1 MTSAAFGLIL
11 LSIFLHVGWNL
22 ISKKSQPSAAFYL
35 LTSVTS
41 FLLDGPCV
49 FFAGV
54 QWSALGPRFW
64 GMVGLSIVSEILYFI
79 GLFKTYRSADIS
91 LAYPMVRA
99 LPVLLVAGVTAVFD
113 IGKALNGI
121 AVAGMFIVFAGCLL
135 MPLQSFSQ
143 FSFRNYI
150 TPVLGYMILAACG
163 TTGYTI
169 FDGML
174 IPQILAVTKGSS
186 LAATGAFIS
195 LLELGITTGLSI
207 YVLSRKNERQEL
219 KKLIGHSWTPHIC
232 GICSSTAYILVV
244 LAMPRVTN
252 LSYVQAFRQMS
263 LPLGVAA
270 GIFILKEKCPPV
282 RFAGVAAI
290 VAGLI
295 ITALKQG

>member
-1 MTSAAFGLIL
+1 MTLSAFWLIL

-22 ISKKSQPSAAFYL
+22 ISKKSQPTAAFYL

-41 FLLDGPCV
+41 FLLYFPCV
-49 FFAGV
+49 FFAGID
-54 QWSALGPRFW
+54 WGALGGKFW
-64 GMVGLSIVSEILYFI
+64 CFVFLSIASEILYFI

-99 LPVLLVAGVTAVFD
+99 LPVLLVAGVTALFG
-113 IGKALNGI
+113 IGKPLNGA
-121 AVAGMFIVFAGCLL
+121 AVAGIFIVFAGCLL
-135 MPLQSFSQ
+135 MPLQKFSQ
-143 FSFRNYI
+143 FSWRNYM

-169 FDGML
+169 FDGLL
-174 IPQILAVTKGSS
+174 IPQILAHTKGSH

-207 YVLSRKNERQEL
+207 YVFTVKSERESL
-219 KKLIGHSWTPHIC
+219 KQLLFRSWTPHIC
-232 GICSSTAYILVV
+232 GICSSSAYILVV
-244 LAMPRVTN
+244 LAMPLVSN
-252 LSYVQAFRQMS
+252 VSYVQAFRQMS

-282 RFAGVAAI
+282 RLAGVGAI
-290 VAGLI
+290 VAGLVI
-295 ITALKQG
+295 AALK

>member
-1 MTSAAFGLIL
+1 MTLSAFWLIL

-22 ISKKSQPSAAFYL
+22 ISKKSQPTAAFYL

-41 FLLDGPCV
+41 FLLYFPCV
-49 FFAGV
+49 FFAGID
-54 QWSALGPRFW
+54 WGALGGKFW
-64 GMVGLSIVSEILYFI
+64 CFVFLSIASEILYFI

-99 LPVLLVAGVTAVFD
+99 LPVLLVAGVTALFG
-113 IGKALNGI
+113 IGKPLNGA
-121 AVAGMFIVFAGCLL
+121 AVAGIFIVFAGCLL
-135 MPLQSFSQ
+135 MPLQKFSQ
-143 FSFRNYI
+143 FSWRNYM

-169 FDGML
+169 FDGLL
-174 IPQILAVTKGSS
+174 IPQILAHTKGSH

-207 YVLSRKNERQEL
+207 YVFTVKSERESL
-219 KKLIGHSWTPHIC
+219 KQLLLRSWTPHIC
-232 GICSSTAYILVV
+232 GICSSSAYILVV
-244 LAMPRVTN
+244 LAMPLVSN
-252 LSYVQAFRQMS
+252 VSYVQAFRQMS

-282 RFAGVAAI
+282 RLAGVGAI
-290 VAGLI
+290 VAGLVI
-295 ITALKQG
+295 AALK

>member
-1 MTSAAFGLIL
+1 MTLSAFWLIL

-22 ISKKSQPSAAFYL
+22 ISKKSQPTAAFYL

-41 FLLDGPCV
+41 FLLYFPCV
-49 FFAGV
+49 FFAGLD
-54 QWSALGPRFW
+54 WGALGGKFW
-64 GMVGLSIVSEILYFI
+64 CFVFLSIASEILYFI

-99 LPVLLVAGVTAVFD
+99 LPVLLVAGVTALFG
-113 IGKALNGI
+113 IGKPLNGA
-121 AVAGMFIVFAGCLL
+121 AVAGIFIVFAGCLL
-135 MPLQSFSQ
+135 MPLQKFSQ
-143 FSFRNYI
+143 FSWRNYM

-169 FDGML
+169 FDGLL
-174 IPQILAVTKGSS
+174 IPQILAHTKGSP

-207 YVLSRKNERQEL
+207 YVFTVKSERESL
-219 KKLIGHSWTPHIC
+219 KQLLFRSWTPHIC
-232 GICSSTAYILVV
+232 GICSSSAYILVV
-244 LAMPRVTN
+244 LAMPLVSN
-252 LSYVQAFRQMS
+252 VSYVQAFRQMS

-282 RFAGVAAI
+282 RLAGVGAI
-290 VAGLI
+290 VAGLVI
-295 ITALKQG
+295 AALK

>member
-1 MTSAAFGLIL
+1 MTLSAFWLIL

-22 ISKKSQPSAAFYL
+22 ISKKSQPTAAFYL

-41 FLLDGPCV
+41 FLLYFPCV
-49 FFAGV
+49 FFAGID
-54 QWSALGPRFW
+54 WGALGGKFW
-64 GMVGLSIVSEILYFI
+64 CFVFLSIASEILYFI

-99 LPVLLVAGVTAVFD
+99 LPVLLVAGVTALFG
-113 IGKALNGI
+113 IGKPLNGA
-121 AVAGMFIVFAGCLL
+121 AVAGIFIVFAGCLL
-135 MPLQSFSQ
+135 MPLQKFSQ
-143 FSFRNYI
+143 FSWRNYM

-169 FDGML
+169 FDGLL
-174 IPQILAVTKGSS
+174 IPQILAHTKGSP

-207 YVLSRKNERQEL
+207 YVFTVKSERESL
-219 KKLIGHSWTPHIC
+219 KQLLFRSWTPHIC
-232 GICSSTAYILVV
+232 GICSSSAYILVV
-244 LAMPRVTN
+244 LAMPLVSN
-252 LSYVQAFRQMS
+252 VSYVQAFRQMS

-282 RFAGVAAI
+282 RLAGVGAI
-290 VAGLI
+290 VAGLVI
-295 ITALKQG
+295 AALK

>member
-1 MTSAAFGLIL
+1 MTLGAFGLIL

-41 FLLDGPCV
+41 FLLYVPCV
-49 FFAGV
+49 FFAGI
-54 QWSALGPRFW
+54 QWSAFGGAFW
-64 GMVGLSIVSEILYFI
+64 GMVGLSICSEILYFI
-79 GLFKTYRSADIS
+79 GLFKTYRSTDIS

-99 LPVLLVAGVTAVFD
+99 LPVLLVAAVTTVCG
-113 IGKALNGI
+113 IGKSLNAAAI
-121 AVAGMFIVFAGCLL
+121 AGMFIVFAGCLL

-143 FSFRNYI
+143 FSLRNYI

-169 FDGML
+169 FDGMV
-174 IPQILAVTKGSS
+174 IPQILVHTKGSS
-186 LAATGAFIS
+186 LAATGAYIS
-195 LLELGITTGLSI
+195 LLELGITTGLSC
-207 YVLSRKNERQEL
+207 YVLSSAKERKEL
-219 KKLIGHSWTPHIC
+219 KKLLGHSWTPHIC
-232 GICSSTAYILVV
+232 GICSSSAYILVV
-244 LAMPRVTN
+244 LAMPLVSN

-282 RFAGVAAI
+282 RLAGVAAI
-290 VAGLI
+290 VAGLV
-295 ITALKQG
+295 ITALKLG

>member
-1 MTSAAFGLIL
+1 MTLSAFWLIL

-22 ISKKSQPSAAFYL
+22 ISKKSQPTAAFYL

-41 FLLDGPCV
+41 FLLYFPCV
-49 FFAGV
+49 FFAGID
-54 QWSALGPRFW
+54 WGALGGKFW
-64 GMVGLSIVSEILYFI
+64 CFVFLSIASEILYFI

-99 LPVLLVAGVTAVFD
+99 LPVLLVAGVTALFG
-113 IGKALNGI
+113 IGKPLNGA
-121 AVAGMFIVFAGCLL
+121 AVAGIFIVFAGCLL
-135 MPLQSFSQ
+135 MPLQKFSQ
-143 FSFRNYI
+143 FSWRNYM

-169 FDGML
+169 FDGLL
-174 IPQILAVTKGSS
+174 IPQILAHTKGSP

-207 YVLSRKNERQEL
+207 YVFTVKSERESL
-219 KKLIGHSWTPHIC
+219 KQLLLRSWTPHIC
-232 GICSSTAYILVV
+232 GICSSSAYILVV
-244 LAMPRVTN
+244 LAMPLVSN
-252 LSYVQAFRQMS
+252 VSYVQAFRQMS

-282 RFAGVAAI
+282 RLAGVGAI
-290 VAGLI
+290 VAGLVI
-295 ITALKQG
+295 AALK

>member
-1 MTSAAFGLIL
+1 MTLSAFWLIL

-22 ISKKSQPSAAFYL
+22 ISKKSQPTAAFYL

-41 FLLDGPCV
+41 FLLYFPCV
-49 FFAGV
+49 FFAGID
-54 QWSALGPRFW
+54 WGALGGKFW
-64 GMVGLSIVSEILYFI
+64 CFVFLSIASEILYFI

-99 LPVLLVAGVTAVFD
+99 LPVLLVAGVTTLFG
-113 IGKALNGI
+113 IGKPLNGA
-121 AVAGMFIVFAGCLL
+121 AVAGIFIVFAGCLL
-135 MPLQSFSQ
+135 MPLQKFSQ
-143 FSFRNYI
+143 FSWRNYM

-169 FDGML
+169 FDGLL
-174 IPQILAVTKGSS
+174 IPQILAHTKGSH

-207 YVLSRKNERQEL
+207 YVFTVKSERESL
-219 KKLIGHSWTPHIC
+219 KQLLFRSWTPHIC
-232 GICSSTAYILVV
+232 GICSSSAYILVV
-244 LAMPRVTN
+244 LAMPLVSN
-252 LSYVQAFRQMS
+252 VSYVQAFRQMS

-282 RFAGVAAI
+282 RLAGVGAI
-290 VAGLI
+290 VAGLVI
-295 ITALKQG
+295 AALK